1 MIEKETLYEKI
12 ADAVNISEEMF
23 DYADAEYKKISK
35 WIEHNTP
42 GYDIVIY
49 PQGSFALGTAVKP
62 FDREDEYDVDLV
74 CEYQKDYG
82 LSAKQLKKQ
91 EVYSI
96 LSRYA
101 RAHSIKEK
109 SRCWQVTYEHN
120 KKFHLDVIPAVLR
133 TNYIDITEQKSEN
146 DYRYIGSNPKGYIS
160 WFQSRQ
166 SERYRA
172 IRNTIETNRKGI
184 YEYSA
189 EIEPIKEYKI
199 RTPLQKAIQILKRH
213 RDILFKDD
221 KNKLTPV
228 SILISTIAARL
239 YNNES
244 TITETLIH
252 ILTEAKSYIESNK
265 VDGKYYIYNPSYP
278 IENFAD
284 KWNKHHERA
293 DAFLNWLDDAKRD
306 LIDNFNTAQSDV
318 EIATLVECALGRS
331 VTQFVFRGNNAV
343 ITESS
348 NDCEGVGKS
357 LVPYKVQAILSA
369 PQRQKLPSYPRGYRV
384 IIGATI
390 EKPDGTKYRY
400 KSDDAPIDKDCSIVF
415 TAGFSGV
422 QKPFKLKWQVVNTGY
437 QARSVNGLRG
447 EFSEEGVNEIKHR
460 ESTLYTGS
468 HAIQCFVFKKGHCV
482 AQSKIFIV
490 NIK

>member
-1 MIEKETLYEKI
+1 
-12 ADAVNISEEMF
+12 
-23 DYADAEYKKISK
+23 
-35 WIEHNTP
+35 
-42 GYDIVIY
+42 VIY

-62 FDREDEYDVDLV
+62 YDREDEYDVDLV

-82 LSAKQLKKQ
+82 FTAKRLKKT

-96 LSRYA
+96 LTKYA
-101 RAHSIKEK
+101 RAFRIKEK
-109 SRCWQVTYEHN
+109 RRCWQVTYEHN

-133 TNYIDITEQKSEN
+133 GNYIDITEQLSSER
-146 DYRYIGSNPKGYIS
+146 YEYIGSNPKGYIS
-160 WFQSRQ
+160 WFQSKQRI
-166 SERYRA
+166 RYNA
-172 IRNTIETNRKGI
+172 IRTSIVANQKGI
-184 YEYSA
+184 YTYG
-189 EIEPIKEYKI
+189 EIKPIKEYKI

-221 KNKLTPV
+221 TNNLTPI
-228 SILISTIAARL
+228 SILITTIAADL
-239 YNNES
+239 YRNED
-244 TITETLIH
+244 TISETLNS
-252 ILTEAKSYIESNK
+252 ILSRAKEYVEEHKEN
-265 VDGKYYIYNPSYP
+265 GEYCIYNPSLP
-278 IENFAD
+278 SENFAD
-284 KWNKHHERA
+284 KWAEHPERA
-293 DAFLNWLDDAKRD
+293 EAFLNWLDDAKKD
-306 LIDNFNTAQSDV
+306 LMDNFTTAQSDV

-348 NDCEGVGKS
+348 NDCEGVEKA

-437 QARSVNGLRG
+437 QARSVNALRG
-447 EFSEEGVNEIKHR
+447 EFSEKDVNETKHR
-460 ESTLYTGS
+460 ENTLYAGS

>member
-1 MIEKETLYEKI
+1 
-12 ADAVNISEEMF
+12 MF
-23 DYADAEYKKISK
+23 DYAEAEYKKIAK
-35 WIEHNTP
+35 WIEENSKD
-42 GYDIVIY
+42 YDIMIY

-62 FDREDEYDVDLV
+62 YDREDEYDVDLV

-82 LSAKQLKKQ
+82 FTAKRLKKT

-96 LSRYA
+96 LTRYA
-101 RAHSIKEK
+101 RAFRIKEK
-109 SRCWQVTYEHN
+109 RRCWQVTYEHN

-133 TNYIDITEQKSEN
+133 GSYIDITEQLSSER
-146 DYRYIGSNPKGYIS
+146 YEYIGSNPKGYIS
-160 WFQSRQ
+160 WFQSKQRI
-166 SERYRA
+166 RYNA
-172 IRNTIETNRKGI
+172 IRTSIVANQKGI
-184 YEYSA
+184 YTYG
-189 EIEPIKEYKI
+189 EIKPIKEYKI

-213 RDILFKDD
+213 RDILFMDD
-221 KNKLTPV
+221 PNNLAPI
-228 SILISTIAARL
+228 SILITTIAADL
-239 YNNES
+239 YRNED
-244 TITETLIH
+244 TISETLNS
-252 ILTEAKSYIESNK
+252 ILSRAKEYVEEHKEN
-265 VDGKYYIYNPSYP
+265 GEYCIYNPSLP
-278 IENFAD
+278 SENFAD
-284 KWNKHHERA
+284 KWAEHPERA
-293 DAFLNWLDDAKRD
+293 EAFLNWLDDAKKD
-306 LIDNFNTAQSDV
+306 LMDNFTTAQSDV

-348 NDCEGVGKS
+348 NDCEGVEKA

-447 EFSEEGVNEIKHR
+447 EFSEEGVNEITHR

-468 HAIQCFVFKKGHCV
+468 HAIQCFVFKKGRCV

>member
-1 MIEKETLYEKI
+1 MIEKETLYERI

-23 DYADAEYKKISK
+23 NYADTEYKKISK

-199 RTPLQKAIQILKRH
+199 RTPLQKAIQI
-213 RDILFKDD
+213 
-221 KNKLTPV
+221 
-228 SILISTIAARL
+228 
-239 YNNES
+239 
-244 TITETLIH
+244 
-252 ILTEAKSYIESNK
+252 
-265 VDGKYYIYNPSYP
+265 
-278 IENFAD
+278 
-284 KWNKHHERA
+284 
-293 DAFLNWLDDAKRD
+293 
-306 LIDNFNTAQSDV
+306 
-318 EIATLVECALGRS
+318 
-331 VTQFVFRGNNAV
+331 
-343 ITESS
+343 
-348 NDCEGVGKS
+348 
-357 LVPYKVQAILSA
+357 
-369 PQRQKLPSYPRGYRV
+369 
-384 IIGATI
+384 
-390 EKPDGTKYRY
+390 
-400 KSDDAPIDKDCSIVF
+400 
-415 TAGFSGV
+415 
-422 QKPFKLKWQVVNTGY
+422 
-437 QARSVNGLRG
+437 
-447 EFSEEGVNEIKHR
+447 
-460 ESTLYTGS
+460 
-468 HAIQCFVFKKGHCV
+468 
-482 AQSKIFIV
+482 
-490 NIK
+490 

>member
-1 MIEKETLYEKI
+1 MIERETLYEKI
-12 ADAVNISEEMF
+12 ADAINISEDMF
-23 DYADAEYKKISK
+23 DYAEAEYKKIAK
-35 WIEHNTP
+35 WIEENSKD
-42 GYDIVIY
+42 YDIVIY

-62 FDREDEYDVDLV
+62 YDREDEYDVDLV

-82 LSAKQLKKQ
+82 FTAKRLKKT

-96 LSRYA
+96 LTKYA
-101 RAHSIKEK
+101 RAFHIKEK
-109 SRCWQVTYEHN
+109 RRCWQVTYEHN
-120 KKFHLDVIPAVLR
+120 KKFHLDVIPAVLKE
-133 TNYIDITEQKSEN
+133 NYIDITEQLSSER
-146 DYRYIGSNPKGYIS
+146 YEYIGSNPKGYIS
-160 WFQSRQ
+160 WFQSKQRI
-166 SERYRA
+166 RYNA
-172 IRNTIETNRKGI
+172 IRTGIVANQKGI
-184 YEYSA
+184 YTYG
-189 EIEPIKEYKI
+189 EIKPIKEYKI

-221 KNKLTPV
+221 PNNLAPI
-228 SILISTIAARL
+228 SILITTIAADL
-239 YNNES
+239 YRNED
-244 TITETLIH
+244 TISETLNS
-252 ILTEAKSYIESNK
+252 ILSRAKEYVEEHKEN
-265 VDGKYYIYNPSYP
+265 GEYCIYNPSLP
-278 IENFAD
+278 SENFAD
-284 KWNKHHERA
+284 KWAEHPERA
-293 DAFLNWLDDAKRD
+293 EAFLNWLDDAKKD
-306 LIDNFNTAQSDV
+306 LLDNFTTAQSDV

-348 NDCEGVGKS
+348 NDCEGVEKA

-400 KSDDAPIDKDCSIVF
+400 KSDDAPIDKDCSILF

-422 QKPFKLKWQVVNTGY
+422 PKPFVLKWQVVNTGY
-437 QARSVNGLRG
+437 QASCDNGLRG
-447 EFSEEGVNEIKHR
+447 EFIQKHPNETKHR
-460 ESTLYTGS
+460 EGTMYTGS
-468 HAIQCFVFKKGHCV
+468 HAIQCFVFKRGRCV

>member
-1 MIEKETLYEKI
+1 M
-12 ADAVNISEEMF
+12 
-23 DYADAEYKKISK
+23 
-35 WIEHNTP
+35 
-42 GYDIVIY
+42 
-49 PQGSFALGTAVKP
+49 
-62 FDREDEYDVDLV
+62 
-74 CEYQKDYG
+74 
-82 LSAKQLKKQ
+82 
-91 EVYSI
+91 YSI
-96 LSRYA
+96 LTRYA
-101 RAHSIKEK
+101 RAFRIKEK
-109 SRCWQVTYEHN
+109 RRCWQVTYEHN

-133 TNYIDITEQKSEN
+133 GSYIDITEQLSSER
-146 DYRYIGSNPKGYIS
+146 YEYIGSNPKGYIS
-160 WFQSRQ
+160 WFQSKQRI
-166 SERYRA
+166 RYNA
-172 IRNTIETNRKGI
+172 IRTSIVANQKGI
-184 YEYSA
+184 YTYG
-189 EIEPIKEYKI
+189 EIKPIKEYKI

-221 KNKLTPV
+221 TNNLTPI
-228 SILISTIAARL
+228 SILITTIAADL
-239 YNNES
+239 YKNEDTTS
-244 TITETLIH
+244 ETLNS
-252 ILTEAKSYIESNK
+252 ILSRAKEYVEEHKEN
-265 VDGKYYIYNPSYP
+265 GEYCIYNPSLP
-278 IENFAD
+278 SENFAD
-284 KWNKHHERA
+284 KWAEHPERA
-293 DAFLNWLDDAKRD
+293 EAFLNWLDDAKKD
-306 LIDNFNTAQSDV
+306 LLDNFTTAQSDV
-318 EIATLVECALGRS
+318 DIATLVECALGRS

-348 NDCEGVGKS
+348 NDCEGVEKA

-468 HAIQCFVFKKGHCV
+468 HAIQCFVFKKGYCV

>member
-1 MIEKETLYEKI
+1 M
-12 ADAVNISEEMF
+12 
-23 DYADAEYKKISK
+23 
-35 WIEHNTP
+35 
-42 GYDIVIY
+42 
-49 PQGSFALGTAVKP
+49 
-62 FDREDEYDVDLV
+62 
-74 CEYQKDYG
+74 
-82 LSAKQLKKQ
+82 
-91 EVYSI
+91 YSI
-96 LSRYA
+96 LTRYA
-101 RAHSIKEK
+101 RAFRIKEK
-109 SRCWQVTYEHN
+109 RRCWQVTYEHN

-133 TNYIDITEQKSEN
+133 GSYIDITEQLSSER
-146 DYRYIGSNPKGYIS
+146 YEYIGSNPKGYIS
-160 WFQSRQ
+160 WFQSKQRI
-166 SERYRA
+166 RYNA
-172 IRNTIETNRKGI
+172 IRTSIVANQKGI
-184 YEYSA
+184 YTYG
-189 EIEPIKEYKI
+189 EIKPIKEYKI

-221 KNKLTPV
+221 TNNLTPI
-228 SILISTIAARL
+228 SILITTIAADL
-239 YNNES
+239 YRNED
-244 TITETLIH
+244 TISETLNS
-252 ILTEAKSYIESNK
+252 ILSRAKEYVEEHKEN
-265 VDGKYYIYNPSYP
+265 GEYCIYNPSLP
-278 IENFAD
+278 SENFAD
-284 KWNKHHERA
+284 KWAEHPERA
-293 DAFLNWLDDAKRD
+293 EAFLNWLDDAKKD
-306 LIDNFNTAQSDV
+306 LMDNFTTAQSDV

-331 VTQFVFRGNNAV
+331 VTQFVFRGNDAV

-348 NDCEGVGKS
+348 NDCEGVEKA

-468 HAIQCFVFKKGHCV
+468 HAIQCFVFKKGRCV